1 MEFRLLVA
9 TENSEFGKT
18 LRELTEAARAMLPIQ
33 LEVLHASSLDQV
45 RERLVTWR
53 PDALMLDWNPA
64 QANMMGALADL
75 LADHADL
82 RVMILLPDSAR
93 EYREAVWRAGAC
105 ACIPRD
111 RADPEWLQAVLC
123 VMNRARDRE
132 ARIRSGVR

>member
-9 TENSEFGKT
+9 TESHEFGKT
-18 LRELTEAARAMLPIQ
+18 LRELTDAARAMLPIQ
-33 LEVLHASSLDQV
+33 PEIMHVSSLEQV
-45 RERLVTWR
+45 RERLVTWH

-64 QANMMGALADL
+64 RANMMGALTGL
-75 LADHADL
+75 LAEHPNL
-82 RVMILLPDSAR
+82 RVLVLLPDSAR
-93 EYREAVWRAGAC
+93 EYREAVWSAGAC

-132 ARIRSGVR
+132 ARIRSGVS

>member
-45 RERLVTWR
+45 RERLVMWH

-64 QANMMGALADL
+64 QANMMRTLTGL
-75 LADHADL
+75 LAEHPGL
-82 RVMILLPDSAR
+82 RVMVLLPDSAQ
-93 EYREAVWRAGAC
+93 EYREAVWSAGAC

-111 RADPEWLQAVLC
+111 RTDPEWLQAVLC